1 MQHSLENV
9 KGATMA
15 GQRHADSGH
24 PVHNPDIVG
33 FTQAEID
40 ETPVKVKWNSLGP
53 GIVALCTIG
62 CGADANPVREGPM
75 QLELSRWF
83 PHSAWHRYDNTL
95 ARRQVGY
102 EANGAVRLFGA
113 GRYHDLIFSMDR
125 LVINTNRYWPKR
137 SLKAMEW

>member
-1 MQHSLENV
+1 MRIGRSI
-9 KGATMA
+9 
-15 GQRHADSGH
+15 
-24 PVHNPDIVG
+24 IVG
-33 FTQAEID
+33 R
-40 ETPVKVKWNSLGP
+40 
-53 GIVALCTIG
+53 ALQLKLII
-62 CGADANPVREGPM
+62 NPM

-83 PHSAWHRYDNTL
+83 PHPAWHRYDNTL